1 LCRDPASR
9 LGAGPKDAEEIKSHK
24 YFKEVDWD
32 LVYNKKLIP
41 PKTSYKPKPMHIF
54 SKPRQFEDYSDLQIS
69 NDRSQL
75 THFSG
80 WSFINRFEDFKP

>member
-1 LCRDPASR
+1 
-9 LGAGPKDAEEIKSHK
+9 
-24 YFKEVDWD
+24 
-32 LVYNKKLIP
+32 
-41 PKTSYKPKPMHIF
+41 MHVF

-80 WSFINRFEDFKP
+80 WSFVNKIEDFKPN